1 MARCRISSV
10 SGKVVLELQNEC
22 LSVWQ
27 FVHFP
32 EVALAV
38 DFFKVTF
45 TLELEEICLHFCQ
58 GHVGTSCGRSVC
70 IR

>member
-10 SGKVVLELQNEC
+10 SGKVVLELQNEY

-38 DFFKVTF
+38 DGYKVTF
-45 TLELEEICLHFCQ
+45 ALELEEICSHFSQ
-58 GHVGTSCGRSVC
+58 GHVRTSCGRSVSF
-70 IR
+70 R